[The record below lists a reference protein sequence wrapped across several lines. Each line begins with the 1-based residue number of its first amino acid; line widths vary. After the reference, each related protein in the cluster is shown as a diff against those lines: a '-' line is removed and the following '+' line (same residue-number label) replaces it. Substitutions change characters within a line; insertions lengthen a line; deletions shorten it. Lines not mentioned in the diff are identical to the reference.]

1 MISLLKQLSIERIL
15 SGAKAYL
22 ASHPELG
29 VPLGVF
35 NIKDEPTHQDRV
47 NSIKR
52 YGKKGN
58 PQSYKLAL
66 LLGIENP
73 LPSYQSS
80 DMEKRVSEL
89 EAENER

>member
-1 MISLLKQLSIERIL
+1 MGRLLKQLFIERIL

-22 ASHPELG
+22 AYHPELG
-29 VPLGVF
+29 VPIGIF
-35 NIKDEPTHQDRV
+35 NTKDEPTYKDRV

-66 LLGIENP
+66 LFLI
-73 LPSYQSS
+73 
-80 DMEKRVSEL
+80 
-89 EAENER
+89 